1 MQQIIDVFVDE
12 SGDLG
17 FSQKSTNYF
26 VIAYIVVSRSE
37 RIKIDVRRLL
47 KKLNVRSHKKIREF
61 KFSNDSNYVRCKML
75 NLISKSDIQAGQIVV
90 KKSAVRNDLRN
101 KKSILYNF
109 LVAEYVMRDI
119 LSSYNDINHINLHLD
134 LSMSKKA
141 REDFD
146 DYFSNKIS
154 WKSLLTG
161 VNQSI
166 SNLVYHDYSHN
177 DPCLQV
183 ADYLAGSL
191 FQLYEH
197 DDCSFYDRIKA
208 KVVHTHG
215 WGVVNK

>member
-17 FSQKSTNYF
+17 FSRKSTNYF
-26 VIAYIVVSRSE
+26 VIGFIVVSHKE
-37 RIKIDVRRLL
+37 RIKTDVKRLL
-47 KKLNVRSHKKIREF
+47 KKLNVRNHKKIYEF
-61 KFSNDSNYVRCKML
+61 KFSNDSKYVRCKML
-75 NLISKSDIQAGQIVV
+75 NLISKSEIEAGQIVV
-90 KKSAVRNDLRN
+90 KKSAVRNDLRD

-119 LSSYNDINHINLHLD
+119 LSSYTNINHINLHLD
-134 LSMSKKA
+134 LSMSKKS

-146 DYFSNKIS
+146 DYFSNKVS
-154 WKSLLTG
+154 WRSLLTG

-166 SNLVYHDYSHN
+166 TNKVYHDYSHS
-177 DPCLQV
+177 DPCLQM

-197 DDCSFYDRIKA
+197 NDCSFYDIIKV

-215 WGVVNK
+215 WGVLN